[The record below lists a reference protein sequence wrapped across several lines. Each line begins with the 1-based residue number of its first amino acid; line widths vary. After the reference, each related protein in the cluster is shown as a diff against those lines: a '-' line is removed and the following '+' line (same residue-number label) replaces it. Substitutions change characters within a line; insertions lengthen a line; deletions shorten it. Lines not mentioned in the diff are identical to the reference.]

1 MLEVK
6 HITKSFGGVEA
17 IRGSEFVVQKNKIT
31 ALIGPNGAGKTTLFD
46 IICGFVQ
53 PDAGSVFFKGIDIS
67 KLEPFERANLGISRT
82 FQQVRLFRY
91 LRIFDHLQM
100 IRDNA
105 DTHLVKNIFGSDTPD
120 LPAMKKLLEE
130 FGIEHEPKT
139 LVSELSYGQRKLL
152 HIAMALH
159 KKHDMLMLDEPVAG
173 VNKVL
178 QARIEQ
184 MLLGLKEKGET
195 ILLIDHDMQFIRRLA
210 DHVIVLDAGVVLTQ
224 GNPEE
229 VLKDKRVLEAY
240 LGE

>member
-6 HITKSFGGVEA
+6 QIKKSFGGVEA
-17 IRGSEFVVQKNKIT
+17 IRGSEFVVEKNKIT
-31 ALIGPNGAGKTTLFD
+31 ALVGPNGAGKTTLFD
-46 IICGFVQ
+46 IIGGFVR
-53 PDAGSVFFKGIDIS
+53 PDAGSVLFKGIDIT
-67 KLEPFERANLGISRT
+67 KLESFERANLGISRT

-91 LRIFDHLQM
+91 LRICDHLQM
-100 IRDNA
+100 IKDNA

-120 LPAMKKLLEE
+120 LSAMKKLLEE
-130 FGIEHEPKT
+130 FGIEHEPET
-139 LVSELSYGQRKLL
+139 LVSDLSYGQRKLL
-152 HIAMALH
+152 HIAMALR
-159 KKHDMLMLDEPVAG
+159 KKHDVLMLDEPVAG

-184 MLLGLKEKGET
+184 MLLDLKEKGET

-224 GNPEE
+224 GKPED
-229 VLKDKRVLEAY
+229 VLCDKRVLEAY

>member
-1 MLEVK
+1 M
-6 HITKSFGGVEA
+6 A
-17 IRGSEFVVQKNKIT
+17 INGSDFVVEKNKIT

-46 IICGFVQ
+46 IICGFLR
-53 PDAGSVFFKGIDIS
+53 PDAGSVFFKGIDIT
-67 KLEPFERANLGISRT
+67 KMEPFERANLGISRT

-91 LRIFDHLQM
+91 LRILDHLEM
-100 IRDNA
+100 VKDNEDA
-105 DTHLVKNIFGSDTPD
+105 RLLKNICASRKPD
-120 LPAMKKLLEE
+120 IAAMKKLLNQ
-130 FGIEHEPKT
+130 FGIEHEPED
-139 LVSELSYGQRKLL
+139 LVSDLSYGQRKLL

-159 KKHDMLMLDEPVAG
+159 KKHDLLMLDEPVAG

-184 MLLGLKEKGET
+184 MLLDLKEKGET

-224 GNPEE
+224 GKPED
-229 VLKDKRVLEAY
+229 VLQDKRVLEAY